1 MFEMSNTFKIPR
13 KKGQKASLRGMAR
26 TPEIR
31 PMAKIDRG
39 QGIQAQS
46 LVFNLEV
53 ESPDGAVTDF
63 VPVSLEG
70 WEIRGNL
77 VDGDQVTVE
86 GKFDEYHIL
95 KVKEIYKENTRSFV
109 SAKHFASRGRT
120 ILKYLLGLV
129 IIVAI
134 GWYVIRVLSY

>member
-1 MFEMSNTFKIPR
+1 MSNTFKVPR

-26 TPEIR
+26 SPEIR
-31 PMAKIDRG
+31 PMAKIDKA

-46 LVFNLEV
+46 LAFNLEV
-53 ESPDGAVTDF
+53 ESPDGAITDF

-109 SAKHFASRGRT
+109 SAKHFASRRRT
-120 ILKYLLGLV
+120 VLKFLLGLV
-129 IIVAI
+129 IIIAI
-134 GWYVIRVLSY
+134 GWYVIQVLRYG

>member
-1 MFEMSNTFKIPR
+1 MSNTFKIPR
-13 KKGQKASLRGMAR
+13 KKGKKANLRGMAR
-26 TPEIR
+26 SPEFR
-31 PMAKIDRG
+31 PMAKVDKA

-46 LVFNLEV
+46 LIFNLEV

-77 VDGDQVTVE
+77 VDGDQVSVT
-86 GKFDEYHIL
+86 GKFDEYHVL

-109 SAKHFASRGRT
+109 SAKHFASRTRT
-120 ILKYLLGLV
+120 VLKYLLGLV

-134 GWYVIRVLSY
+134 GWYVLQALRF